1 MTRAL
6 AQKSSNLWRSS
17 DIESPLQKKIAEAS
31 QADKTKFLSKQPFT
45 DKLKKSTQ
53 LKGIQLSKMSAEFS
67 KNDDDQVASLTNFI
81 TRNTKS
87 LHSSFN
93 QSSKIRARIQL
104 FFKNTNECLKKL
116 IYFQVLLVH
125 TVRARSL
132 HKRDNNH
139 GDHKHGNHTHEGHTN
154 EDHTNGDHSHNNTT
168 PVEEKLHESEFKT
181 IFDGGRNKL
190 SEDDILLDELNAQI
204 VTGVVSIIL
213 GSVLL
218 AVVIVVMTKV
228 YDGFFCSVTENEDC
242 NSKVGKI
249 DEEIEVK
256 PVLGIL
262 KLISEMPNVA
272 CESDEGENNFDKVV
286 TKIDDVERRESIYSE
301 KPPIQKN
308 RASEK
313 YNPEICEYKADP
325 ELYKTTSA
333 TQTNHGFETT
343 ENSTEN
349 STENTSYDEDD
360 SRSLGDLDDCKII
373 SRHSLKEVMMI
384 STSETFVSDSFEVEH
399 DEDFE
404 DVDEDEEDEDGD
416 GLENGNVDGLEP
428 EDGEES
434 KDDLDDLD
442 DLDDVDDLDGI
453 DDLENL
459 KNRQTRENSQI
470 ISNNNSENSEISTDA
485 NNKPDAD
492 RRDSNTSKISDS
504 SRAETT
510 VSQTSLQQNIQ

>member
-1 MTRAL
+1 
-6 AQKSSNLWRSS
+6 
-17 DIESPLQKKIAEAS
+17 
-31 QADKTKFLSKQPFT
+31 
-45 DKLKKSTQ
+45 
-53 LKGIQLSKMSAEFS
+53 MSAEFS
-67 KNDDDQVASLTNFI
+67 KNDDNQVASLTNFI
-81 TRNTKS
+81 TRNTQS
-87 LHSSFN
+87 LHSPFN
-93 QSSKIRARIQL
+93 KSSKIRSIIQF

-132 HKRDNNH
+132 HKRDDNH
-139 GDHKHGNHTHEGHTN
+139 GDHKHGDHTHEGHTN
-154 EDHTNGDHSHNNTT
+154 EDHTNLDHSHEDQTNEDHSHKNIL
-168 PVEEKLHESEFKT
+168 PVEENLHESEFET

-228 YDGFFCSVTENEDC
+228 YDGFFCSVAENDDC
-242 NSKVGKI
+242 DSKAGKI

-343 ENSTEN
+343 EHSTEN

-399 DEDFE
+399 DEDFD
-404 DVDEDEEDEDGD
+404 DVDEDEEDEDGN
-416 GLENGNVDGLEP
+416 GLENGNFDGLEP
-428 EDGEES
+428 EDDEES
-434 KDDLDDLD
+434 KDDLDDVH
-442 DLDDVDDLDGI
+442 DLNDLDGSEN
-453 DDLENL
+453 LENLENRQNL
-459 KNRQTRENSQI
+459 KNRQNRENSQI
-470 ISNNNSENSEISTDA
+470 NSNNNSENSEISTDA

-504 SRAETT
+504 SKAETT
-510 VSQTSLQQNIQ
+510 VSQTSLQQNIQKKKV